1 MLPHISSATIF
12 SIKFYKIIPKESGFR
27 QQGACLLGVILQ
39 GSANSDQNTRCRSS
53 FIHAQYINESIRG
66 FNDNG
71 VKVVNKLR
79 VKEVI
84 SWE

>member
-27 QQGACLLGVILQ
+27 QQGACLL
-39 GSANSDQNTRCRSS
+39 SDQNTRCRSS

-84 SWE
+84 TWE

>member
-39 GSANSDQNTRCRSS
+39 GSVNSDRSS

-84 SWE
+84 TWE